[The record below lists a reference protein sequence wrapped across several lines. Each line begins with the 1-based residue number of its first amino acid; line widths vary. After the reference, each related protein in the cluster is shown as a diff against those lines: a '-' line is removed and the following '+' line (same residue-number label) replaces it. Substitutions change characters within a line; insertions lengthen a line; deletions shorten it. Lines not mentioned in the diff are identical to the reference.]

1 MRHLTFAVACAAVL
15 ALSACAT
22 TTAPAPPAA
31 PNPVHTPPLA
41 PALAPSSVVEP
52 TNPITPAAIPAALAP
67 LAHYVG
73 REDFHAPPG
82 WDSEDHLAALKAFV
96 AGCTASKAPEM
107 AAMPEG

>member
-31 PNPVHTPPLA
+31 PNPVQTPPLA
-41 PALAPSSVVEP
+41 PAPAPSPVVEP
-52 TNPITPAAIPAALAP
+52 ANPIIPAALAP
-67 LAHYVG
+67 PAPYVS

-96 AGCTASKAPEM
+96 AGCTAS
-107 AAMPEG
+107 